1 MHKAAYVETLEQA
14 ASIAGGFGELAIIL
28 GVTENELAAWT
39 SGSSV
44 PGPALFLRVL
54 DLVLGD
60 LQRKLE
66 LREAE

>member
-1 MHKAAYVETLEQA
+1 MQKAAYVETLEQA
-14 ASIAGGFGELAIIL
+14 ANIAGGFDELAIIL
-28 GVTENELAAWT
+28 GVTENELTAWT